1 MENTNL
7 EKAAV
12 LIKAV
17 RMAGCIQ
24 KTPGGMDMG
33 NNMDLC
39 ADMTQVNSLS
49 PSMAVWAGSV
59 PVRSIAARRPFGLG
73 FPAWP

>member
-33 NNMDLC
+33 NNMDL
-39 ADMTQVNSLS
+39 DYEM
-49 PSMAVWAGSV
+49 
-59 PVRSIAARRPFGLG
+59 F
-73 FPAWP
+73 